1 MDVEMHG
8 GGLGSP
14 LRSAAPSLFAE
25 SPLRN
30 FGTMSS
36 PIPLFQPS
44 PQRSKRARLD
54 PTAGDG
60 SAARSDGDEPGS
72 RAGTTD
78 RHDDLFFR
86 QGSLGPAR
94 SDSCPASEAKA
105 EARLAT
111 GSALKVP
118 ALDVHMHLLL
128 RTRRACGTQ
137 TWSKRL

>member
-14 LRSAAPSLFAE
+14 LRSAAPALFAE

-54 PTAGDG
+54 PAAGDG

-72 RAGTTD
+72 RAGTSD
-78 RHDDLFFR
+78 RPDDLFFR

-94 SDSCPASEAKA
+94 SDSCPASDAKA
-105 EARLAT
+105 DQRPAG
-111 GSALKVP
+111 GSAVKVP
-118 ALDVHMHLLL
+118 L
-128 RTRRACGTQ
+128 RPTVLPLPCHGYAVYAAQQ
-137 TWSKRL
+137 TC